1 MQWKRH
7 RQYVKWNYV
16 KEIFEEKVA
25 FELGFDREDSNSCKA
40 EKGIP
45 NGDKINWEPRTYSGN
60 KM

>member
-1 MQWKRH
+1 M
-7 RQYVKWNYV
+7 